1 MLSGQGVGELLQTLG
16 RRTSQKSIRR
26 LLEVDVLFA
35 QAIREPMVLVETH
48 PRRERKVGAHAHEH
62 PTPALVVDIEVIL
75 DNPAICRCH
84 RFVFLSPMAVMIR
97 AGSRALRT
105 TTARSECVP
114 LKARQIHRGGPLAPR
129 RSERSTDRPVP

>member
-1 MLSGQGVGELLQTLG
+1 
-16 RRTSQKSIRR
+16 

-75 DNPAICRCH
+75 DNPAVCDLQMPPVC
-84 RFVFLSPMAVMIR
+84 FLSPMAVMIR
-97 AGSRALRT
+97 AGSQALRT
-105 TTARSECVP
+105 TTARSEALP
-114 LKARQIHRGGPLAPR
+114 
-129 RSERSTDRPVP
+129 